1 MQWLWYLARI
11 MREQNGK
18 GVFNLTSCRIEP
30 VICNF
35 HSENSSALGFDLHI
49 CSCCAKFFIVRD
61 HQVLPRTF
69 SDVELCC
76 AVSAGERLSC
86 SAQRESSSSTR
97 TEHWHHVALRKGRW
111 DSELTGPPFRVGKK
125 RTSWKPLELH
135 VEGDIRGLGI
145 CFSSLST
152 CFSFCCCHKVC
163 SHPHHSW
170 SDLERLQT

>member
-61 HQVLPRTF
+61 HQVLPRAF

-111 DSELTGPPFRVGKK
+111 DSELTGPPFRVEKK